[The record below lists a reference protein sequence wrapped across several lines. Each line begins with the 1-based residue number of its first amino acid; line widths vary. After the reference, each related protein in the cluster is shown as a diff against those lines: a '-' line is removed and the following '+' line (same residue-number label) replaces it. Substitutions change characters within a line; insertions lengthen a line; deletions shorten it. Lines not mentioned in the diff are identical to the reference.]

1 LLIRSR
7 VVIAALFPRLS
18 ENIRDKAKIINQAH
32 LSNPLSLGDLPTA
45 ANII

>member
-18 ENIRDKAKIINQAH
+18 ENIRDKATIINQTH
-32 LSNPLSLGDLPTA
+32 LSNPSLGDLPTA
-45 ANII
+45 ARII